1 MLWIED
7 QYDLDLVDTLC
18 RELSITTTLSKFLI
32 STGIEDSDKAENFL
46 NPKLAHFADPFD
58 IPGMIEAV
66 NRICQALQ
74 KKEKILIIGDY
85 DVDGITST
93 VIIKKNLNALGL
105 APFHV
110 TPKRKTEGY
119 GLTRKVLERGLQLDA
134 IDLVIA
140 LDCGTNAVEESEFLN
155 KQNIDLIII
164 DHHQSKNGKL
174 NQAIQVNPH
183 LHPDNDEP
191 WRFLCTAGL
200 AFKVV
205 HGILKKLR
213 KEGVKKAFEINPK
226 EYLPLAGL
234 GTIAD
239 LVPLQNENR
248 ILASFG
254 LKYMHTEPA
263 PGFHALLEQSNIPTN
278 TTIGS
283 EDVAFKIAPRINACG
298 RLDDPEVA
306 ISLFLNSSIPEC
318 KDLARKMND
327 YNEARKEIES
337 DLTKDALKQAEE
349 LFDDRS
355 AVVVCGQ
362 GDHWNPGVVGIVAG
376 KLANLLGKPC
386 IVLAKSENEYKGS
399 GRGVKGVNLVHALD
413 HCKEMLTHWG
423 GHPAA
428 VGLSLN
434 VENVKMF
441 ADEFVKVIDDQTG
454 GSFPEPTIR
463 IAVTIEQKELKP
475 ELMNE
480 LNKLGPFGQANPE
493 PIIALKNI
501 QLAYEPKK
509 VGSGDHFQ
517 FSVHNGNRTISGIAW
532 NMSDRIPPTNKNID
546 LAVKLKWNLW
556 NGRKNLQMM
565 LEDWRMTG

>member
-1 MLWIED
+1 MLWVED

-155 KQNIDLIII
+155 KHNIDLIII

-463 IAVTIEQKELKP
+463 IAVTIQQEELKP
-475 ELMNE
+475 ELLNE

-556 NGRKNLQMM
+556 NGRKSLQMM
-565 LEDWRMTG
+565 LEDWRITD

>member
-7 QYDLDLVDTLC
+7 QYDLDLVETLS
-18 RELSITTTLSKFLI
+18 RGLSLTTTLSKFLI
-32 STGIEDSDKAENFL
+32 STGIEDLAKAENFL

-119 GLTRKVLERGLQLDA
+119 GLTRKVLERGLQLGA

-140 LDCGTNAVEESEFLN
+140 LDCGTNAVEESVFL
-155 KQNIDLIII
+155 KQQDIDLIII

-254 LKYMHTEPA
+254 LKYMHTDSA
-263 PGFHALLEQSNIPTN
+263 PGLHALLEQSNIPTN

-318 KDLARKMND
+318 KELAQKMND
-327 YNEARKEIES
+327 YNEARKRIES

-349 LFDDRS
+349 LFADRP

-376 KLANLLGKPC
+376 KLANSLGKPC
-386 IVLAKSENEYKGS
+386 IVLAKSGNEYKGS

-413 HCKEMLTHWG
+413 HCKQMLTHWG

-434 VENVKMF
+434 VENVKIF
-441 ADEFVKVIDDQTG
+441 ADEFVKVIDDETG

-463 IAVTIEQKELKP
+463 IAVTIEQEELKG
-475 ELMNE
+475 ELLDE

-501 QLAYEPKK
+501 RLAHEPKK

-517 FSVHNGNRTISGIAW
+517 FSVNNGNRTISGIAW

-556 NGRKNLQMM
+556 NGRKSLQMM
-565 LEDWRMTG
+565 LEDWRITD

>member
-1 MLWIED
+1 
-7 QYDLDLVDTLC
+7 
-18 RELSITTTLSKFLI
+18 
-32 STGIEDSDKAENFL
+32 
-46 NPKLAHFADPFD
+46 
-58 IPGMIEAV
+58 
-66 NRICQALQ
+66 
-74 KKEKILIIGDY
+74 
-85 DVDGITST
+85 
-93 VIIKKNLNALGL
+93 
-105 APFHV
+105 
-110 TPKRKTEGY
+110 
-119 GLTRKVLERGLQLDA
+119 
-134 IDLVIA
+134 LVIA
-140 LDCGTNAVEESEFLN
+140 LDCGTNAVEESVFL
-155 KQNIDLIII
+155 KQQDIDLIII

-318 KDLARKMND
+318 KDLARKMNE

-463 IAVTIEQKELKP
+463 IAVTIEQEELKP

>member
-318 KDLARKMND
+318 KDLARKMNN

-463 IAVTIEQKELKP
+463 IAVTIEQEELKP

-546 LAVKLKWNLW
+546 LAVKLKWNIW

>member
-7 QYDLDLVDTLC
+7 QYDLDLVETLS
-18 RELSITTTLSKFLI
+18 RELSLTTTLSKFLI
-32 STGIEDSDKAENFL
+32 STGIEDIDKAENFL

-119 GLTRKVLERGLQLDA
+119 GLTRKVLERGLQLGA

-140 LDCGTNAVEESEFLN
+140 LDCGTNAVEESVFL
-155 KQNIDLIII
+155 KQQDIDLIII

-254 LKYMHTEPA
+254 LKYMHTDSA

-318 KDLARKMND
+318 KELAQKMND
-327 YNEARKEIES
+327 YNEARKRIES

-349 LFDDRS
+349 LFADRP
-355 AVVVCGQ
+355 AVVVCGK

-376 KLANLLGKPC
+376 KLANSLGKPC
-386 IVLAKSENEYKGS
+386 IVLAKSGNEYKGS

-413 HCKEMLTHWG
+413 HCKQMLTHWG

-434 VENVKMF
+434 VENVKIF
-441 ADEFVKVIDDQTG
+441 ADEFVKVIEDETG

-463 IAVTIEQKELKP
+463 IAVTIEQEELKG
-475 ELMNE
+475 ELLDE

-501 QLAYEPKK
+501 RLAHEPKK

-517 FSVHNGNRTISGIAW
+517 FSVNNGNRTISGIAW

-556 NGRKNLQMM
+556 NGRRSLQMM
-565 LEDWRMTG
+565 LEDWRITD

>member
-7 QYDLDLVDTLC
+7 QYDLDLVETFS
-18 RELSITTTLSKFLI
+18 RGLSLTTTLSKFLI
-32 STGIEDSDKAENFL
+32 STGIEDLAKAENFL

-119 GLTRKVLERGLQLDA
+119 GLTRKVLERGLQLGA

-140 LDCGTNAVEESEFLN
+140 LDCGTNAVEESVFL
-155 KQNIDLIII
+155 KQQGIDLIII
-164 DHHQSKNGKL
+164 DHHQSKNGEL

-254 LKYMHTEPA
+254 LKYMHTDSA

-318 KDLARKMND
+318 KELAQKMND
-327 YNEARKEIES
+327 YNEARKRIES

-349 LFDDRS
+349 LFADRP

-376 KLANLLGKPC
+376 KLANSLGKPC
-386 IVLAKSENEYKGS
+386 IVLAKSGNEYKGS

-413 HCKEMLTHWG
+413 HCKQMLTHWG

-434 VENVKMF
+434 VENVKIF
-441 ADEFVKVIDDQTG
+441 ADEFVKVIDDETG

-463 IAVTIEQKELKP
+463 IAVTIEQEELKG
-475 ELMNE
+475 ELLDE

-501 QLAYEPKK
+501 RLAHEPKK

-517 FSVHNGNRTISGIAW
+517 FSVNNGNRTISGIAW

-556 NGRKNLQMM
+556 NGRKSLQMM
-565 LEDWRMTG
+565 LEDWRITD

>member
-318 KDLARKMND
+318 KDLARKMNE

-463 IAVTIEQKELKP
+463 IAVTIEQEELKP

>member
-565 LEDWRMTG
+565 LEDWRMTC

>member
-7 QYDLDLVDTLC
+7 QYDLDLVETLS
-18 RELSITTTLSKFLI
+18 RGLSLTTTLSKFLI
-32 STGIEDSDKAENFL
+32 STGIEDLAKAENFL
-46 NPKLAHFADPFD
+46 NPKLAHFAAPFD

-119 GLTRKVLERGLQLDA
+119 GLTRKVLERGLQLGA

-140 LDCGTNAVEESEFLN
+140 LDCGTNAVEESVFL
-155 KQNIDLIII
+155 KQQDIDLIII

-254 LKYMHTEPA
+254 LKYMHTDSA

-318 KDLARKMND
+318 KELAQKMND
-327 YNEARKEIES
+327 YNEARKRIES

-349 LFDDRS
+349 LFADRP
-355 AVVVCGQ
+355 AVVVCGK

-376 KLANLLGKPC
+376 KLANSLGKPC
-386 IVLAKSENEYKGS
+386 IVLAKSGNEYKGS

-413 HCKEMLTHWG
+413 HCKQMLTHWG

-434 VENVKMF
+434 VENVKIF
-441 ADEFVKVIDDQTG
+441 ADEFVKVIDDETG

-463 IAVTIEQKELKP
+463 IAVTIEQEELKG
-475 ELMNE
+475 ELLDE

-501 QLAYEPKK
+501 RLAHEPKK

-517 FSVHNGNRTISGIAW
+517 FSVNNGNRTISGIAW

-556 NGRKNLQMM
+556 NGRKSLQMM
-565 LEDWRMTG
+565 LEDWRITD

>member
-463 IAVTIEQKELKP
+463 IAVTIEQEELKP

-546 LAVKLKWNLW
+546 LAVKLKWNIW